1 MNQSLKRVLQTAIRQ
16 KQFSNDLDNDFSKA
30 ASSLQSMICQ
40 ELCAAYGDQLWN
52 IREYK
57 DKATNP
63 KPDGMADEE
72 YNKAVNSYNGA
83 IEGVKN
89 LDKLVYPAFIN
100 ISEHIKFQMDQLSTM
115 VEGIDANTWTVSD
128 LENLMK
134 CF

>member
-40 ELCAAYGDQLWN
+40 ELCASYGDQLWN

-57 DKATNP
+57 DKATSP
-63 KPDGMADEE
+63 KPDSMTDEE

-83 IEGVKN
+83 IEGVKT
-89 LDKLVYPAFIN
+89 LDKLVYQAFIN
-100 ISEHIKFQMDQLSTM
+100 ISEHIKF
-115 VEGIDANTWTVSD
+115 
-128 LENLMK
+128 
-134 CF
+134 

>member
-1 MNQSLKRVLQTAIRQ
+1 
-16 KQFSNDLDNDFSKA
+16 
-30 ASSLQSMICQ
+30 MICQ

-57 DKATNP
+57 DKATSP
-63 KPDGMADEE
+63 KPDSMTDEE

-89 LDKLVYPAFIN
+89 LDKLVYQAFIN
-100 ISEHIKFQMDQLSTM
+100 ISEHIKFQMNQLSTM
-115 VEGIDANTWTVSD
+115 IEGIDTSTWTVSD